1 MGEIKAGEIKSLG
14 RYEVRG
20 VLGKGAMGVVYDGYD
35 ARLKRRV
42 AIKTVQ
48 TASLDEATARHYSK
62 RFEREVKAVGRLNH
76 PNIVQVYDFGTEG
89 TLAYIVMEY
98 IDGRELKHCFD
109 SGQRFDLK
117 ASVGLMT
124 QLLEALDFAHEAG
137 VIHRDIK
144 PANVMIDSRGVAKL
158 TDFGVARITEGES
171 DEVEKT
177 RAVAVIGTPSYT
189 SPEQIQGQPIDK
201 RSDIFSA

>member
-1 MGEIKAGEIKSLG
+1 MGEIRSGEIKSLG

-62 RFEREVKAVGRLNH
+62 RFEAGMKAGGRLNH

-89 TLAYIVMEY
+89 SLAYIVIEY
-98 IDGRELKHCFD
+98 IEGRELKQPRTISERYV
-109 SGQRFDLK
+109 SG
-117 ASVGLMT
+117 T
-124 QLLEALDFAHEAG
+124 
-137 VIHRDIK
+137 
-144 PANVMIDSRGVAKL
+144 
-158 TDFGVARITEGES
+158 
-171 DEVEKT
+171 
-177 RAVAVIGTPSYT
+177 
-189 SPEQIQGQPIDK
+189 
-201 RSDIFSA
+201 